1 MKNNYQEEQNSKSMQ
16 DNLQKDNNSYD
27 LKEYYY
33 TANNFYN
40 KNEIDK
46 KYNYYLSSL
55 NKEKKDLNELFPSKR
70 NEQIEKLLEE
80 EKNIEDENIQRL
92 KELRNKYLSSVKTLD
107 EEKEIHNYFSK
118 NASYDAEENK
128 LWKIS
133 YPKKDVFNM
142 NSRNSF
148 DSLNQNQNQF
158 NSNSTNNDINIG
170 ANKLNHSNSNSNIN
184 NNVEINMSIY
194 ERKNSQ
200 SLNENQ
206 SYNTYNNYK
215 INNSEINISEDLV
228 KIPKYENIIPNQNNN
243 ELILLHNYQKLE
255 DDYNKL
261 KYDYNNLKVEYD
273 KLVEKYNLEKNIN
286 KGFMDKKDLYNDYVI
301 KEKEELKNINS
312 NYEYILSPL
321 INYINDID
329 YVIDKNKLK
338 KIDLS
343 KLKKNIKSLFQNK
356 NSNNTKEHPLY
367 PFLKLLQNYKNII
380 YNNENIKNLNQNNKN
395 SKNLQKKGK
404 YESILN
410 GYNIKENINNIKFKS
425 LNNTKNNISKSIA
438 ATPITYQNE
447 KIKKIFSNRKNLKL
461 FKSEKYFD
469 KNKNKTNSVIKHQN
483 IFNTSVPKEIN

>member
-1 MKNNYQEEQNSKSMQ
+1 
-16 DNLQKDNNSYD
+16 
-27 LKEYYY
+27 
-33 TANNFYN
+33 
-40 KNEIDK
+40 
-46 KYNYYLSSL
+46 
-55 NKEKKDLNELFPSKR
+55 
-70 NEQIEKLLEE
+70 
-80 EKNIEDENIQRL
+80 
-92 KELRNKYLSSVKTLD
+92 
-107 EEKEIHNYFSK
+107 
-118 NASYDAEENK
+118 
-128 LWKIS
+128 
-133 YPKKDVFNM
+133 M

-158 NSNSTNNDINIG
+158 NSNSTNNDINTG

-286 KGFMDKKDLYNDYVI
+286 KGFMDKKDLYNDYVM

-329 YVIDKNKLK
+329 YIIDKTNLK
-338 KIDLS
+338 NIDIT
-343 KLKKNIKSLFQNK
+343 KLKKNIKNLF
-356 NSNNTKEHPLY
+356 P
-367 PFLKLLQNYKNII
+367 
-380 YNNENIKNLNQNNKN
+380 
-395 SKNLQKKGK
+395 
-404 YESILN
+404 
-410 GYNIKENINNIKFKS
+410 
-425 LNNTKNNISKSIA
+425 
-438 ATPITYQNE
+438 
-447 KIKKIFSNRKNLKL
+447 KKI
-461 FKSEKYFD
+461 
-469 KNKNKTNSVIKHQN
+469 
-483 IFNTSVPKEIN
+483 